1 MKGKAEKTANKKMKE
16 KVDILL
22 ATYKSN
28 INYLKKQIDSILS
41 QTYKN
46 ISLIISDDNSQDE
59 ELEKT
64 LKEYA
69 EKDNRVQIYFQ
80 KENTGYIKNFG
91 FLLEK
96 STAEYI
102 MYSDHDDIWY
112 PEKVEKSL
120 KELVENDVDLVYVNS
135 KQIDQNDKVIKE
147 SYFKYK
153 NMPLIYGK
161 SKLAISRCIGIG
173 CSQIFTRN
181 VAEKMIPFKDSVMA
195 HDWLAAFIANEQKGL
210 AYIEEPL
217 FDYRLHTDNV
227 FGGRNLNQNISRW
240 KEKNGKTFKSYLEY
254 RKKDVIE
261 KAYLS
266 GAQMCL
272 EYSKKQST
280 KKFLNELIK
289 YYSKLEKTKYI
300 NWNLIKYFKFL
311 AGHNLAKKMLK
322 EIIIFHFP
330 ILGYLIFKIE

>member
-1 MKGKAEKTANKKMKE
+1 MKE

-28 INYLKKQIDSILS
+28 IKYLKKQIDSILN
-41 QTYKN
+41 QTYKD
-46 ISLIISDDNSQDE
+46 ISLLISDDNSQDE

-64 LKEYA
+64 LKEY
-69 EKDNRVQIYFQ
+69 EQKDNRVHIYFQ
-80 KENTGYIKNFG
+80 KKNIGYIKNFG

-181 VAEKMIPFKDSVMA
+181 VVEKMIPFKDSVMA
-195 HDWLAAFIANEQKGL
+195 HDWLTAFIANEQKGIS
-210 AYIEEPL
+210 YIEEPL

-272 EYSKKQST
+272 DYSKKQT
-280 KKFLNELIK
+280 TQKFLNELIK
-289 YYSKLEKTKYI
+289 YYLKVEKTIILKEHSNPLMLAFEY
-300 NWNLIKYFKFL
+300 YPDMFKSD
-311 AGHNLAKKMLK
+311 NLAKKMLK

-330 ILGYLIFKIE
+330 ILGYLIFKLN

>member
-1 MKGKAEKTANKKMKE
+1 MKE

-28 INYLKKQIDSILS
+28 IKYLKKQIDSILN
-41 QTYKN
+41 QTYKD
-46 ISLIISDDNSQDE
+46 ISLLISDDNSQDE

-64 LKEYA
+64 LKEY
-69 EKDNRVQIYFQ
+69 EQKDNRVHIYFQ
-80 KENTGYIKNFG
+80 EKNIGYIKNFG

-135 KQIDQNDKVIKE
+135 KQIDQDDKVIKE
-147 SYFKYK
+147 NYFKYK

-195 HDWLAAFIANEQKGL
+195 HDWLTAFIANEQKGI

-272 EYSKKQST
+272 DYSKKQT
-280 KKFLNELIK
+280 TQKFLNELIK

-300 NWNLIKYFKFL
+300 NWNIIKYFKYL

-330 ILGYLIFKIE
+330 ILGYIIFKLN